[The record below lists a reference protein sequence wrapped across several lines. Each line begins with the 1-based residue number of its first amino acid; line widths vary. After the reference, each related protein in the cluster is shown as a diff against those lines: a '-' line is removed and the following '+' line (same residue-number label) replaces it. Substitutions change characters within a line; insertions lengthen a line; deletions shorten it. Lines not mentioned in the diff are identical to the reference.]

1 MNNEYYLALLLLLST
16 FTHTQALDLV
26 QYSDISSVPQIAL
39 NQKIQTELQKL
50 LKHDYQ
56 KFQSNFENYSVRYL
70 LKINEALYYEGRSV
84 SSLDASSAIVFK
96 DGRLFAAI
104 DFAKAKKL
112 KYFSNDESCSE
123 QLHPAIQ
130 VFAQQREIKE
140 IEYVTAGLDAALK
153 YNLGLSSKCEA
164 YMEKLKCKL
173 LDKPTTHSCS
183 WSTSHSYSK

>member
-84 SSLDASSAIVFK
+84 SSLDASSAIFFK

-104 DFAKAKKL
+104 YFAETKML
-112 KYFSNDESCSE
+112 KYFSNDASCSE

-130 VFAQQREIKE
+130 VFAQQREIKN
-140 IEYVTAGLDAALK
+140 IEYAKARLISALK
-153 YNLGLSSKCEA
+153 YNFGSFSKCEA
-164 YMEKLKCKL
+164 YIENLNKR
-173 LDKPTTHSCS
+173 S
-183 WSTSHSYSK
+183 

>member
-1 MNNEYYLALLLLLST
+1 MLLST

-26 QYSDISSVPQIAL
+26 QYSDISSIPQIAL

-104 DFAKAKKL
+104 YFAETKML
-112 KYFSNDESCSE
+112 KYFN
-123 QLHPAIQ
+123 
-130 VFAQQREIKE
+130 
-140 IEYVTAGLDAALK
+140 
-153 YNLGLSSKCEA
+153 LSSMK
-164 YMEKLKCKL
+164 
-173 LDKPTTHSCS
+173 
-183 WSTSHSYSK
+183 ST